1 MAGTFIARQLSSN
14 LSRSLSKTVASSP
27 NSHID
32 WHDYNFPPC
41 IKVIHFRLSDF
52 NDPEK
57 GVIRKIYISWI
68 LCLVVLSYNIVSTI
82 VVVCDFDPGLHILY
96 TLLNFSIGVPLCTFV
111 FYLGYYGIAKREDG
125 KLFKYKIGQ
134 GVLCVLYL
142 FFSLAPLGAINGW
155 AKIAHYKKY
164 DSGTADYGIA
174 TSVIESLIYTANFIL
189 GAFCIYLVHKEKVRT
204 IQYDGAKGQV

>member
-1 MAGTFIARQLSSN
+1 MAGTFMARQLSSS
-14 LSRSLSKTVASSP
+14 LSHSLSKTVASSP

-41 IKVIHFRLSDF
+41 VKVIHFRLSDF

-68 LCLVVLSYNIVSTI
+68 LCLVVLSLNIITTI
-82 VVVCDFDPGLHILY
+82 VVVCDFEPGLHVLY
-96 TLLNFSIGVPLCTFV
+96 TLLNFFIGIVLCTLV

-125 KLFKYKIGQ
+125 KLLKYKIGQ
-134 GVLCVLYL
+134 VILCVLYL

-155 AKIAHYKKY
+155 AKIAHYSDY
-164 DSGTADYGIA
+164 DSGEAKFGIA
-174 TSVIESLIYTANFIL
+174 MCVIESLIYTANCAL
-189 GAFCIYLVHKEKVRT
+189 GGYCAYLVHKEKY
-204 IQYDGAKGQV
+204 IQAKGQI